1 MKLLLDHRR
10 NLAGPPQ
17 EPRRTTT
24 GTSPDQHRASPDHH
38 RNLAGPPPDHHW
50 NLAGPPQ
57 GLAGPPPEPRRTTA
71 GPRRTTT
78 GTSPDH
84 HLKARRSGPTFRP
97 CLLLKAQRS
106 AEGPTFRPD
115 IQALPSA
122 KGPTFCSRPDHQ
134 HLIFQVTL
142 GLTPGSLSPTDYG
155 LLPTTVLQAKQTCIC
170 NSYHETNPA
179 DNIIPSDLYR
189 TKKLV
194 SKLGL
199 TATKI
204 DCCINGCML
213 YYKDD
218 AAEVTC
224 HICNAPRFKQ
234 NSGKQRRPK
243 KDVSYSRLFYLPIIP
258 RLQRLYASMSSAGHM
273 RWHKEK
279 IAKSDVLSHPSDA
292 EAWKHFDRV
301 HPSFAA
307 EPRNIRLG
315 LCTDGFTP
323 YSQTATPYSCWPVIL
338 TPYNLPPEMC
348 MTTPF
353 MFLTLIIPG
362 PHNPKAKIDIYLQP
376 LIDDLKLLWEGVLT
390 YDISIKQNF
399 LLRAALLWTIGDFPA
414 YGMLSGWS
422 TAGKL
427 ACPYC
432 MENSKAFTL
441 KHGGKNTWFDCH
453 RMFLHAN
460 HQFRR
465 NKEAFVKNRIERSPP
480 PPRLSGDEILQRLSN
495 IPTIIEYPMLSES
508 KFPGYGVQHN
518 WIKKSIFWT
527 LPYWRTNLIRH
538 NLDVMHIEKNFL
550 DNIFNTIMDV
560 KGKSKDNVKAMMDIK
575 EFCRRKNLELVTTTD
590 GKLMK
595 PKAPYSFTLEQ
606 KRMICQWFKGLKMP
620 DGYGS
625 NISRCVDLKSARLF
639 GLKSHDC
646 HIIMEVLLPIIVS
659 MLPDYIS
666 NPLIE
671 LSIFFKDLCSSK
683 LSENALRRYEDNIPI
698 ILCKLEKIF
707 PPGFFDSMEHL
718 PVHLPYEARVGGPV
732 QYRWMY
738 PFERYLNKLKKYV
751 KNKARPEGSI
761 CEAYLSQETTHFCSY
776 YFEPH
781 VRSTRTKMGRNMDF
795 DVEEQSHAT
804 LTVFRRQGKPNGKC
818 VERYLN
824 DLEINTANLYV
835 LLNCEEVQNPDNK
848 CFDKGLQALAWGPMR
863 KVKTW
868 PIYIVNGFR
877 FHTKSWS
884 EGRKT
889 ENYGVCV
896 RGNTHEEDECD
907 YYGILNEV
915 LDLEYPEEDENFVC
929 LFNCQ
934 WYDPVQNRG
943 TRVHPVYGLVDVK
956 HSRRYGKFDPFVL
969 ASQAIQ
975 VYFSKYPSGR
985 RDKQDCLA
993 VIKTKAR
1000 GIIDQQYIVAT
1011 AHQEDEM
1018 SSYMPVEIEDMPT
1031 TTSTIEMELED
1042 VNSSTS
1048 SEEEENQDESEDTLE
1063 SDENSFDDSD

>member
-1 MKLLLDHRR
+1 MTIQEERYWMYNRLLLGRKGLTVEFIQGVETFIQVASQLPSFQLDKMFRCPCSKHK
-10 NLAGPPQ
+10 NLAFLKPDDVKLDLYRRGFLPNYWIWTSHGEY
-17 EPRRTTT
+17 EP
-24 GTSPDQHRASPDHH
+24 HRDAH
-38 RNLAGPPPDHHW
+38 AGSS
-50 NLAGPPQ
+50 
-57 GLAGPPPEPRRTTA
+57 TA
-71 GPRRTTT
+71 YE
-78 GTSPDH
+78 
-84 HLKARRSGPTFRP
+84 TFHEN
-97 CLLLKAQRS
+97 QM
-106 AEGPTFRPD
+106 
-115 IQALPSA
+115 
-122 KGPTFCSRPDHQ
+122 SRPYED
-134 HLIFQVTL
+134 LIFDVTGHNL
-142 GLTPGSLSPTDYG
+142 RSNVEEPPNAETQKFFELLHSAQKPIWEGCSTHSELSIAVRMLSIKTEYNIPRECFNDVIGLM
-155 LLPTTVLQAKQTCIC
+155 K
-170 NSYHETNPA
+170 ETNPA

-243 KDVSYSRLFYLPIIP
+243 KDVPYSRLFYLPIIP
-258 RLQRLYASMSSAGHM
+258 RLQRLYASMSSADHM

-279 IAKSDVLSHPSDA
+279 IAKSDILSHPSDA

-376 LIDDLKLLWEGVLT
+376 LIDDLKLLWEEGVLT

-460 HQFRR
+460 HQFQR

-560 KGKSKDNVKAMMDIK
+560 KGKSKDNVKARMDIK

-707 PPGFFDSMEHL
+707 PPGFFYSMEHL

-738 PFERYLNKLKKYV
+738 PFER
-751 KNKARPEGSI
+751 
-761 CEAYLSQETTHFCSY
+761 
-776 YFEPH
+776 
-781 VRSTRTKMGRNMDF
+781 
-795 DVEEQSHAT
+795 
-804 LTVFRRQGKPNGKC
+804 
-818 VERYLN
+818 
-824 DLEINTANLYV
+824 
-835 LLNCEEVQNPDNK
+835 
-848 CFDKGLQALAWGPMR
+848 
-863 KVKTW
+863 
-868 PIYIVNGFR
+868 
-877 FHTKSWS
+877 
-884 EGRKT
+884 
-889 ENYGVCV
+889 
-896 RGNTHEEDECD
+896 
-907 YYGILNEV
+907 
-915 LDLEYPEEDENFVC
+915 
-929 LFNCQ
+929 
-934 WYDPVQNRG
+934 
-943 TRVHPVYGLVDVK
+943 
-956 HSRRYGKFDPFVL
+956 
-969 ASQAIQ
+969 
-975 VYFSKYPSGR
+975 
-985 RDKQDCLA
+985 
-993 VIKTKAR
+993 
-1000 GIIDQQYIVAT
+1000 
-1011 AHQEDEM
+1011 
-1018 SSYMPVEIEDMPT
+1018 
-1031 TTSTIEMELED
+1031 
-1042 VNSSTS
+1042 
-1048 SEEEENQDESEDTLE
+1048 
-1063 SDENSFDDSD
+1063 

>member
-1 MKLLLDHRR
+1 
-10 NLAGPPQ
+10 
-17 EPRRTTT
+17 
-24 GTSPDQHRASPDHH
+24 
-38 RNLAGPPPDHHW
+38 
-50 NLAGPPQ
+50 
-57 GLAGPPPEPRRTTA
+57 
-71 GPRRTTT
+71 
-78 GTSPDH
+78 
-84 HLKARRSGPTFRP
+84 
-97 CLLLKAQRS
+97 
-106 AEGPTFRPD
+106 
-115 IQALPSA
+115 
-122 KGPTFCSRPDHQ
+122 
-134 HLIFQVTL
+134 
-142 GLTPGSLSPTDYG
+142 
-155 LLPTTVLQAKQTCIC
+155 
-170 NSYHETNPA
+170 
-179 DNIIPSDLYR
+179 
-189 TKKLV
+189 
-194 SKLGL
+194 
-199 TATKI
+199 
-204 DCCINGCML
+204 
-213 YYKDD
+213 
-218 AAEVTC
+218 
-224 HICNAPRFKQ
+224 
-234 NSGKQRRPK
+234 
-243 KDVSYSRLFYLPIIP
+243 
-258 RLQRLYASMSSAGHM
+258 M

-279 IAKSDVLSHPSDA
+279 ITKSDVLSHPSDA

-376 LIDDLKLLWEGVLT
+376 LIDDLKLLWEEGVLT

-560 KGKSKDNVKAMMDIK
+560 KGKSKDNVKARMDIK

-590 GKLMK
+590 GKVMK

-804 LTVFRRQGKPNGKC
+804 LTVFRRQGKPSGKC

-835 LLNCEEVQNPDNK
+835 LLNCEEVEPILE
-848 CFDKGLQALAWGPMR
+848 FDKGLQALAWGPMR

-889 ENYGVCV
+889 ENCGVCV

-915 LDLEYPEEDENFVC
+915 LDLEYPGEDENFVC

-956 HSRRYGKFDPFVL
+956 HSRRYGFKLYQMDVKSAFLNGVIEENVFVE
-969 ASQAIQ
+969 QPPG
-975 VYFSKYPSGR
+975 FENSKYPNHVFKLKKALYGL
-985 RDKQDCLA
+985 KQA
-993 VIKTKAR
+993 PRA
-1000 GIIDQQYIVAT
+1000 
-1011 AHQEDEM
+1011 
-1018 SSYMPVEIEDMPT
+1018 
-1031 TTSTIEMELED
+1031 
-1042 VNSSTS
+1042 
-1048 SEEEENQDESEDTLE
+1048 
-1063 SDENSFDDSD
+1063 

>member
-1 MKLLLDHRR
+1 
-10 NLAGPPQ
+10 
-17 EPRRTTT
+17 
-24 GTSPDQHRASPDHH
+24 
-38 RNLAGPPPDHHW
+38 
-50 NLAGPPQ
+50 
-57 GLAGPPPEPRRTTA
+57 
-71 GPRRTTT
+71 
-78 GTSPDH
+78 
-84 HLKARRSGPTFRP
+84 
-97 CLLLKAQRS
+97 
-106 AEGPTFRPD
+106 
-115 IQALPSA
+115 
-122 KGPTFCSRPDHQ
+122 
-134 HLIFQVTL
+134 
-142 GLTPGSLSPTDYG
+142 
-155 LLPTTVLQAKQTCIC
+155 
-170 NSYHETNPA
+170 
-179 DNIIPSDLYR
+179 
-189 TKKLV
+189 
-194 SKLGL
+194 
-199 TATKI
+199 
-204 DCCINGCML
+204 
-213 YYKDD
+213 
-218 AAEVTC
+218 
-224 HICNAPRFKQ
+224 
-234 NSGKQRRPK
+234 
-243 KDVSYSRLFYLPIIP
+243 
-258 RLQRLYASMSSAGHM
+258 
-273 RWHKEK
+273 
-279 IAKSDVLSHPSDA
+279 
-292 EAWKHFDRV
+292 
-301 HPSFAA
+301 
-307 EPRNIRLG
+307 
-315 LCTDGFTP
+315 
-323 YSQTATPYSCWPVIL
+323 
-338 TPYNLPPEMC
+338 
-348 MTTPF
+348 
-353 MFLTLIIPG
+353 
-362 PHNPKAKIDIYLQP
+362 
-376 LIDDLKLLWEGVLT
+376 
-390 YDISIKQNF
+390 
-399 LLRAALLWTIGDFPA
+399 
-414 YGMLSGWS
+414 MLSGWS

-480 PPRLSGDEILQRLSN
+480 PPRLSGDDILQRLSD
-495 IPTIIEYPMLSES
+495 IPTIIDYPMLSES

-560 KGKSKDNVKAMMDIK
+560 KGKSKDNVKARMDIK

-590 GKLMK
+590 GKVMK

-804 LTVFRRQGKPNGKC
+804 LTVFRRQGKPSGKC

-835 LLNCEEVQNPDNK
+835 LLNCEEVEPILE
-848 CFDKGLQALAWGPMR
+848 FDKGLQALAWGPMR

-889 ENYGVCV
+889 ENCGVCV

-915 LDLEYPEEDENFVC
+915 LDLEYPGEDENFVC

-985 RDKQDCLA
+985 RDKQDWLA

-1063 SDENSFDDSD
+1063 SDENSSDDSD